1 MGKEDK
7 RKEAEGQQNC
17 EGPLEADCVD
27 LEFTPPPDGGF
38 GWVVVFAAFCVQF
51 LVLGVMN
58 NFGVL
63 FSELLV
69 EFNRGKSKTSWVGSI
84 TYGLMFLS
92 GPLSTS
98 LCERLGCR
106 PVAVLGGLIAA
117 LGTMLASFSTDIYK
131 MYLTYGFL
139 FGVGASM
146 CYFPSVIILP
156 QYFNVHLSMAN
167 GLVSCGSGVGTMVMG
182 PVMQVMIDNYGWVN
196 TVRFCS
202 GFMLVVT
209 FTSLAYRP
217 RIPPIP
223 AEIAK
228 TRPLFDVSI
237 FKNKAYI
244 MFVVA
249 LSFFML
255 SYFVPFVHLGQMAI
269 EYGVEKKKASL
280 LVGFMSVSSTVG
292 RLFFGKISD
301 HPKVNRLY
309 LYQLAL
315 LAMGISNT
323 LCPLMND
330 YSGLIVYCVA
340 FGFFEGCYVCQCAVL
355 TGDIVGR
362 EKMAP
367 GVGTLFGIKSVP
379 LTLGPPIAGFLYEI
393 SNSYQV
399 AFYVAGAVPTLA
411 ACLLFAIPFL
421 MPPEEHE
428 YWHRHDIDPKNEE
441 NGKALL
447 ACSSSSSSSSV
458 HKYAPSRPPVTRN
471 VPRIAVSPSVNSLH
485 RFFDMPK
492 RVSMAEIGSVSSLAI
507 IPRERIEPNVSP
519 DRASIV

>member
-1 MGKEDK
+1 MSKEQK
-7 RKEAEGQQNC
+7 RKESEAASIC
-17 EGPLEADCVD
+17 EGPLEAECVD
-27 LEFTPPPDGGF
+27 FHSLGPPPDGGF
-38 GWVVVFAAFCVQF
+38 GWVVIIAAFCVQF
-51 LVLGVMN
+51 FVLGVMN

-69 EFNRGKSKTSWVGSI
+69 EFNSSKSETSWVGSI
-84 TYGLMFLS
+84 TYGVMFLT
-92 GPLSTS
+92 GPISTS

-117 LGTMLASFSTDIYK
+117 LGTVLASFSTDIYK

-156 QYFNVHLSMAN
+156 QYFHKHLSMAN

-182 PVMQVMIDNYGWVN
+182 PVMQVLIEKVGWVN
-196 TVRFCS
+196 TIRVCS
-202 GFMLVVT
+202 ALMILVT
-209 FTSLAYRP
+209 LASLVYRP

-228 TRPLFDVSI
+228 TRPLFDVSV
-237 FKNKAYI
+237 FKNKAYVL
-244 MFVVA
+244 FVIA

-255 SYFVPFVHLGQMAI
+255 AYFVPFVHLGQMAI

-280 LVGFMSVSSTVG
+280 LVGFMSVSSTFG

-301 HPKVNRLY
+301 HPRVNRLY
-309 LYQLAL
+309 LYQLSML
-315 LAMGISNT
+315 CMGISNT
-323 LCPLMND
+323 LCPLMNN
-330 YSGLIVYCVA
+330 YVGLIVYCVA

-362 EKMAP
+362 DKMAP

-379 LTLGPPIAGFLYEI
+379 LTLGPPIAGFLYDI

-399 AFYVAGAVPTLA
+399 AFYVAGAVPTIA
-411 ACLLFAIPFL
+411 ACLMFGIPFL
-421 MPPEEHE
+421 MPPP
-428 YWHRHDIDPKNEE
+428 D
-441 NGKALL
+441 
-447 ACSSSSSSSSV
+447 
-458 HKYAPSRPPVTRN
+458 HKYWQRNDTITKREQSNRKLIPSAEEGGRSQRRPPVTRS
-471 VPRIAVSPSVNSLH
+471 VPRIAISPSVNSLH

-492 RVSMAEIGSVSSLAI
+492 RVSMAEIGSLSSLAI
-507 IPRERIEPNVSP
+507 IPRDLVDTNNFSS
-519 DRASIV
+519 DSASMV